1 MNGLLRSMMAQM
13 ESWEAANEFGIPAV
27 SWADY
32 DARKRSDDLY
42 VSCLAHI
49 FDALRIAD
57 NKTRLTELDALAK
70 TIETEYGWR
79 ATGCPLAPPTGGCL
93 QYQQL
98 DALMAE
104 LR

>member
-42 VSCLAHI
+42 ICCLAHI

-57 NKTRLTELDALAK
+57 DKTRLTELDALAK
-70 TIETEYGWR
+70 TLVIYSR
-79 ATGCPLAPPTGGCL
+79 SAAAKHLTGVERTLN
-93 QYQQL
+93 QL
-98 DALMAE
+98 YSAAQ
-104 LR
+104 RSA